1 MDYKI
6 DLGLQHSGIK
16 GMKWGVRRYQN
27 KDGSLTDAGKKR
39 YYREADAGHYDKEG
53 YNGTRY
59 KTTKKGKK
67 EVLYADPEE
76 WTRRD
81 NTSAKRIAEE
91 SSHMANKLKQIND
104 KSMRNR
110 PKEKMDLSNM
120 TDEQMRREINRAM
133 LERQYN
139 DMFAP
144 QKQAKGRE
152 FASKFLEVGAD
163 VLAVTGSALGI
174 ALAVQQLRTGKGGG
188 S

>member
-1 MDYKI
+1 MDNRTLK
-6 DLGLQHSGIK
+6 HSGIK

-39 YYREADAGHYDKEG
+39 YYKEADAGHYDKEG

-67 EVLYADPEE
+67 EVLYADAEK
-76 WTRRD
+76 WARDD
-81 NTSAKRIAEE
+81 NTAAKRVAEE
-91 SSHMANKLKQIND
+91 SSHMTNKLKQIND
-104 KSMRNR
+104 KSLRNK
-110 PKEKMDLSNM
+110 PKAKMDLSNM
-120 TDEQMRREINRAM
+120 TDDQMRKEINRAM

-152 FASKFLEVGAD
+152 FASKFLEVGTD
-163 VLAVTGSALGI
+163 VLAITGSALGI
-174 ALAVQQLRTGKGGG
+174 ALAVQQLRTGKNGGG
-188 S
+188 N